1 MTAVEQEYE
10 TIRLEVSKIYSD
22 DTFNCRGQISPVSV
36 ADLASS
42 IKEKGL
48 QFPIAVQPAGDVKTA
63 MPSGFDFRIIAGHRR
78 FKACKILGWETVPA
92 MVKTGLSEVDARI
105 LNLSENLNR
114 MDLNI
119 LQEALALKHLQEAG
133 LPRETV
139 AKALN
144 KSGGWVQVRF
154 NLLTLP
160 AEIQQEAAAG
170 ILNQYQIK
178 SIYSLE
184 TVEEQY
190 AAVRKI
196 KDQKLKGEKPDPVG
210 KKKVKTATIA
220 KERKKHEMTE
230 MSELMAKTIGYG
242 MHTRALAWAAG
253 HISSADLFR
262 DIQKMCEAKGKAFI
276 PPLEF

>member
-1 MTAVEQEYE
+1 MIVEQEYE
-10 TIRLEVSKIYSD
+10 TIRLETSKIYSD

-48 QFPIAVQPAGDVKTA
+48 QFPIAVQPAGDVKTQ
-63 MPSGFDFRIIAGHRR
+63 MPPGFDYRIIAGHRR

-133 LPRETV
+133 LPRDIV

-144 KSGGWVQVRF
+144 KSSGWVQVRF

-160 AEIQQEAAAG
+160 PEIQQEAAAG
-170 ILNQYQIK
+170 ILNQFQIK
-178 SIYSLE
+178 SIYSLD
-184 TVEEQY
+184 TAEEQY

-196 KDQKLKGEKPDPVG
+196 KEAKIRGEKPDPVG

-220 KERKKHEMTE
+220 KERKKHEMVE
-230 MSELMAKTIGYG
+230 MSELMAKSIGYG
-242 MHTRALAWAAG
+242 IHTRALAWASG

-262 DIQKMCEAKGKAFI
+262 DIQKMCEAKGKIFI